1 MLADT
6 SPVPSMYGIFT
17 YIYHILPWKK
27 NQPLIYPTW
36 ILREWNQQ
44 QKTCSWLMTIWLR
57 VENLRWG
64 SCTEACEGG
73 VEERKRGAR
82 RPGETRRALC

>member
-1 MLADT
+1 
-6 SPVPSMYGIFT
+6 
-17 YIYHILPWKK
+17 
-27 NQPLIYPTW
+27 
-36 ILREWNQQ
+36 
-44 QKTCSWLMTIWLR
+44 MTIWLR

-82 RPGETRRALC
+82 RPVEWTNKKLKKRPVWNPSPGVNSAATR

>member
-1 MLADT
+1 
-6 SPVPSMYGIFT
+6 
-17 YIYHILPWKK
+17 
-27 NQPLIYPTW
+27 
-36 ILREWNQQ
+36 
-44 QKTCSWLMTIWLR
+44 MTIWLR

-82 RPGETRRALC
+82 RPVEPVWNPSPGVNERLLGRWWFHFLDFHHHLADKSINWWL